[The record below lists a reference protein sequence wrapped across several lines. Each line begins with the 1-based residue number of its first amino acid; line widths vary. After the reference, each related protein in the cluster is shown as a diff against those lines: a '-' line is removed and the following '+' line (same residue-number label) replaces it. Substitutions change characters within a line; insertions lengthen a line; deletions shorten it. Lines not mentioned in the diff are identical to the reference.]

1 MRKLLWIPVVL
12 LLLTGCGA
20 AETMETIADEM
31 ILPVMA
37 EPKEIWVALPE
48 DSAMPAMESESG
60 TLYICSDYDVM
71 LQTME
76 AGDLD
81 GTIRT
86 VSGYGAEELTVVKTS
101 EGELDRYEF
110 VWTAAGELG
119 QEIGRATILDDGTY
133 HYVLSATINAEKI
146 EEYQEVWNG
155 IFESF
160 SLVSY

>member
-1 MRKLLWIPVVL
+1 MRKLLWIPVAL

-71 LQTME
+71 LQTLE
-76 AGDLD
+76 AGNLD
-81 GTIRT
+81 ATVRT
-86 VSGYGAEELTVVKTS
+86 VSGYGAEELTMVKTAD
-101 EGELDRYEF
+101 GDLDRYEF
-110 VWTAAGELG
+110 VWTAAGETG

-160 SLVSY
+160 SLSSY